1 MATEIDASAKPRK
14 TRRKRPRPLPVHAV
28 VEPFE
33 LRNNWSLR
41 RAGLWGRRVVTRFD
55 GEALCLEGT
64 RRGALRIAPRDVR
77 RLLVGYEEFE
87 GGCYYR
93 AVIRSSAT
101 IFPITLRLRWGGIR
115 SDEDPVVWAGYAS
128 VVREIAWGLQ
138 QCGEFGR
145 VRIGHRKLFAFGA
158 PLLIILILVTIASL
172 EAEELPNLDG
182 ETPLSAA
189 IAIGAVLLAFGALFA
204 AVVRSGFH
212 RRVRNVAAL
221 DEVLPTKSRSVRFR

>member
-1 MATEIDASAKPRK
+1 MATKVETPARPRK

-28 VEPFE
+28 VDPFE

-64 RRGALRIAPRDVR
+64 RRGMLRIVPRDVR
-77 RLLVGYEEFE
+77 RLLVGHETFR

-101 IFPITLRLRWGGIR
+101 VLPIMLRLRWGGIR

-128 VVREIAWGLQ
+128 VVRELAWGLQ

-158 PLLIILILVTIASL
+158 PLLIILILVTIASV

-189 IAIGAVLLAFGALFA
+189 IAIGALLLAFGLMFGAI
-204 AVVRSGFH
+204 VRSGFH

-221 DEVLPTKSRSVRFR
+221 DKVLPTKSRSVRFR